1 MSEDPRLQLWLETDP
16 FVRDRFAKS
25 EANTIDDCLA
35 QRNSSLFGSE
45 NMGKRALEL
54 YLHTFTVNLIIF
66 VSSVFRKEYSKRNL
80 ISGLFFFL
88 TIPFPKG
95 K

>member
-1 MSEDPRLQLWLETDP
+1 MEFRRDLRWVLLHRSIPVVPAASSSPSAIFLLKAKMSEDPRLQLWLETDP

-45 NMGKRALEL
+45 NME
-54 YLHTFTVNLIIF
+54 
-66 VSSVFRKEYSKRNL
+66 
-80 ISGLFFFL
+80 
-88 TIPFPKG
+88 
-95 K
+95 